1 MREICTNRKAF
12 RDYDIEERLE
22 AGIVLTGTEIKSI
35 REGKVDLKDSFARP
49 KDGELWLYNMHI
61 SPYSHG
67 NIYNHD
73 PKRPRKLLLHKD
85 EIISLTSKVNRKG
98 YTLIPL
104 RLYLNRKGIAKIE
117 LALCKGRKLHDKKEL
132 LIRKEVEREIGRALR
147 RGYPG
152 KF

>member
-1 MREICTNRKAF
+1 MKEISVNRKAF
-12 RDYDIEERLE
+12 HDYEIEERIE

-35 REGKVDLKDSFARP
+35 REGKVNLKDSFARP
-49 KDGELWLYNMHI
+49 EGGEIWLYNMHI

-67 NIYNHD
+67 NIFNHD

-85 EIISLTSKVNRKG
+85 EIASLAGKVKRKG

-104 RLYLNRKGIAKIE
+104 RLYINKRGKAKIE
-117 LALCKGRKLHDKKEL
+117 LGLGKGRKLHDKKEL
-132 LIRKEVEREIGRALR
+132 IIRREVEREIGRALR
-147 RGYPG
+147 RGFPG